1 MKHKDLRSQPEA
13 TTPPHGD
20 LMADAALRAQR
31 GTGKEEGPSS
41 TGSDEPEK
49 APYSDPLPA
58 RSHSLD
64 PSVSSEEESREQA
77 PPSPSWLEGEREE
90 GRK

>member
-64 PSVSSEEESREQA
+64 P
-77 PPSPSWLEGEREE
+77 PSPSWLEGEREE